1 MIIQIYAFTDA
12 KTAVEAVEIGVD
24 HVGFVAGKYDQV
36 PAELTLKEARE
47 IVTALPPQATPVALT
62 MAADLDEIMRMVELV
77 RPHIVHISSDVDLVN
92 VEMMRELHER
102 LDGQARLMKAIPVEN
117 EASIAVAKAYAA
129 VSDILLLDTK
139 HGDFPGVGATGLTH
153 DWNVSRRIV
162 ETAGIPVIMAG
173 GLTPENVGAAM
184 RETKPW
190 AVDSNTSTNVKGS
203 NVDKDL
209 TRVRA
214 FVDAVRA
221 AEKVQG

>member
-1 MIIQIYAFTDA
+1 MIIQIYAFTDV
-12 KTAVEAVEIGVD
+12 KTAVTAVEMGVD

-36 PAELTLKEARE
+36 PAELSFKEAHE
-47 IVTALPPQATPVALT
+47 IVKALPPQTAPVALT
-62 MAADLDEIMRMVELV
+62 MAVDLDEIMRMVEAV
-77 RPHIVHISSDVDLVN
+77 QPHIVHISSDVDLVN

-139 HGDFPGVGATGLTH
+139 HADFPGVGATGLTH
-153 DWNVSRRIV
+153 DWSVSRRIV

-184 RETKPW
+184 QEIQPW
-190 AVDSNTSTNVKGS
+190 AVDSNTSTNVEGS

-209 TRVRA
+209 TRIRA
-214 FVDAVRA
+214 FVDAVHA
-221 AEKVQG
+221 AEKAQG